1 MYRLVRIYKPSRR
14 YSFKSHLHTALEHL
28 LGSRAATRKKLLEAA
43 TSVVAREG
51 AANLTIDG
59 IAAESGMSKGGVL
72 YHFPSK
78 REILEGMLEKLL
90 EESRSREE
98 EFRQTGLSSLEAMI
112 EAERAQSASQRATS
126 LALLAASAEDPSLLE
141 PALPAIKERFDMA
154 AQEAKDPEL
163 ALILLLA
170 NEGMRFMSMLNL
182 LPLSPRKRKSL
193 ESRLHLLAKEA

>member
-1 MYRLVRIYKPSRR
+1 M
-14 YSFKSHLHTALEHL
+14 
-28 LGSRAATRKKLLEAA
+28 GSRAATRKKLLEAA